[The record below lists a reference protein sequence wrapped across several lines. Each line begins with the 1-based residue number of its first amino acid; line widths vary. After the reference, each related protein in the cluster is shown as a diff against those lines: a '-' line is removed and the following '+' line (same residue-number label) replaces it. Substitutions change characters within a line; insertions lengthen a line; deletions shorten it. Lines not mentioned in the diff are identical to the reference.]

1 MARYTNLFSSISS
14 VPAIKDSL
22 VTTLKSCDLTMVY
35 EARDYIMAKEKPG
48 QVSFSQLA
56 TIEVLINP
64 PTASKTDVTVNL
76 VVHNEELPL
85 SMNNHCQKVFET
97 VNQAVTASI

>member
-14 VPAIKDSL
+14 VPDLRDSL
-22 VTTLKSCDLTMVY
+22 VTTLKSCDLNMVY
-35 EARDYIMAKEKPG
+35 EAKDYIMAKEKPG
-48 QVSFSQLA
+48 QVSYSKLA

-64 PTASKTDVTVNL
+64 PTSSKTDATVNL

-85 SMNNHCQKVFET
+85 STNNHCQQVFEV